1 MTAFSLFATDT
12 SATPLN
18 IISAARALA
27 PHLARSRQLDR
38 RLVSNTMTLCF
49 GGTDAE
55 GAWKWRDAYDAIEV
69 ALVLQMR
76 RLAPQIGR
84 VEDAPAEI
92 AAMLT
97 SLTALTLTHTRRSEE
112 QVEMDQ
118 FSTPPA
124 LAALA
129 VAAAQV
135 RPGDRVLEPSAGTGL
150 LAVCAEA
157 CGAAVELNE
166 LSDHRAALL
175 DGLFQ
180 ACSRTRYDAANL
192 PNLLPSSGSFGAV
205 ITNPPFQKLAA
216 HLIASV
222 KTLADGGRMVAIVP
236 TRAFTDKDLL
246 ASLAA
251 HGEVVA
257 MLCFPDRAYAKHG
270 TSVETGLLIVDRT
283 GGGEGACEVQS
294 FEDFAGMGKA
304 ITGLKPRANA
314 QARTFRQV
322 AATALL
328 QPRERAIAGPSG
340 KLAFLSTAARVD
352 YETIPWLGEGRDVGI
367 YQSYA
372 LGRVKFPASRPHP
385 SDLVESAPM
394 ASVAPPAPT
403 YRPVLPAT
411 ILDGGL
417 VSDPQLETTVY
428 AGEAHSRK
436 LPGWWVN
443 GEAAHDIR
451 LVPEGTDGA
460 FQFRCGFFIGD
471 GTGVGKGR
479 QAALLAADNFS
490 QGRMRAVWLSKNDAL
505 LEDARRDWKGIGGS
519 PSDITPQSTWKQ
531 SEAIRMEKGILFTTY
546 GTLRQPA
553 RGTKKSRL
561 EQITDWLGKDFD
573 GVIIF
578 DEAHEMANAAGGGK
592 GSRGP
597 KKASLQG
604 QAGLA
609 LQNQLP
615 NARIVYVSATG
626 ATTPENLAY
635 AQRLG
640 LWGGPEAPFNTREAF
655 LEACEKGGVATMEL
669 IARELKAMGLYMARS
684 LSFDGVEYEPLRH
697 ELTEEN
703 IGIWDAWADAFQIIH
718 AHLAEALKAIGIVDE
733 DGKTVSGQHKS
744 AVMSAFESSKQR
756 FFSHLLAGMKAPTVA
771 MAIRETLASNCSAI
785 VQIVS
790 TNEAVMERRL
800 AQIPPEEWNNLTI
813 DLTPKEY
820 VLDYLASAFPIMA
833 MTEVKDEDDNVTLEP
848 LRDADGNPVVCQEAV
863 ALRDELVTDLACLPA
878 VPGALDAIIDLLG
891 PDNVAEVTGRS
902 RRVVLRDGRRVVE
915 RRGAS
920 ANRAETDAFMTGRKR
935 VLIFSNAGGTGRSYH
950 ADLSVPNHQKRHHY
964 LVEPGW
970 RADAAVQGLGR
981 SHRTNQACPPL
992 FRPVT
997 TDIQGEKRFLST
1009 IARRL
1014 DSLGALTRGERRTAG
1029 NGMFSADDNLESPW
1043 AYRALRHLYSNI
1055 VWGEASCMRLEEFE
1069 LKTGLRI
1076 TDEDGALRES
1086 DDLPPMNTF
1095 LNRILALRIAD
1106 QNAIFKD
1113 LDQILQSIL
1122 EQAASSG
1129 ALDRGV
1135 EDIAADNLTITSEEV
1150 IRTDTVTGAE
1160 TRVITADIKVR
1171 RHITTSAEILEVVP
1185 KDARAF
1191 YVNKRSGAAAV
1202 VESGFIRTDEEG
1214 RMHRAV
1220 RIYRPDRHSISIS
1233 VVDFQETAWTEAP
1246 YEVWLAT
1253 WDAEVVNADPFDT
1266 RQIALVTGMLLPIW
1280 QKLPSRGGYV
1290 RRLKAPDGR
1299 RWLGRTLDPLELP
1312 QLRVDLGLTDV
1323 ATITS
1328 NGDDVLK
1335 MVLHDGTELELS
1347 GGFWLRRVRV
1357 MDSWRIEVVN
1367 GRARLQEF
1375 KLLGAF
1381 VEIIQHAPRV
1391 FVSSPDA
1398 LTRIL
1403 AKWPASRIVPMKRA
1417 A

>member
-1 MTAFSLFATDT
+1 MTAMSLFATDT
-12 SATPLN
+12 SATSLN

-27 PHLARSRQLDR
+27 PHLARSRPLDR

-49 GGTDAE
+49 GGSDAE

-135 RPGDRVLEPSAGTGL
+135 RPGDLVLEPSAGTGL

-166 LSDHRAALL
+166 FSEHRAALL

-216 HLIASV
+216 HLLASL

-236 TRAFTDKDLL
+236 TRAFTDKELL
-246 ASLAA
+246 ASLSA

-257 MLCFPDRAYAKHG
+257 MLCFPSRAYAKHG
-270 TSVETGLLIVDRT
+270 TSVETGLLVVDRCLSS
-283 GGGEGACEVQS
+283 GVAVDVQA
-294 FEDFAGMGKA
+294 FDDFADLGKA
-304 ITGLKPRANA
+304 ITTLKPRANA

-340 KLAFLSTAARVD
+340 KLAFLASAAAVN
-352 YETIPWLGEGRDVGI
+352 YETIPWSGEGRDIGI
-367 YQSYA
+367 YQSYT
-372 LGRVKFPASRPHP
+372 LGRVKFPTPRAHP
-385 SDLVESAPM
+385 SELVESAPM

-403 YRPVLPAT
+403 YRPVLPVE
-411 ILDGGL
+411 IIEKGL

-428 AGEAHSRK
+428 AGEAHSRM
-436 LPGWWVN
+436 LPGWWVK
-443 GEAAHDIR
+443 GEAAHQLR
-451 LVPEGTDGA
+451 LVPEGTPDA

-471 GTGVGKGR
+471 ATGVGKGR
-479 QAALLAADNFS
+479 ESALLIADNFS
-490 QGRMRAVWLSKNDAL
+490 QGRTRAVWLSKNDAL

-519 PSDITPQSTWKQ
+519 PSEITPQSAWKQ

-561 EQITDWLGKDFD
+561 EQITDWLGADFD

-578 DEAHEMANAAGGGK
+578 DEAHEMAGAGGGN
-592 GSRGP
+592 GARGP

-604 QAGLA
+604 LAGLA
-609 LQNQLP
+609 LQNILP
-615 NARIVYVSATG
+615 KARIVYVSATG

-640 LWGGPEAPFNTREAF
+640 LWGGPEAPFNTREDF
-655 LEACEKGGVATMEL
+655 LAACDRGGVAAMEL
-669 IARELKAMGLYMARS
+669 VARELKAMGLYMARS

-703 IGIWDAWADAFQIIH
+703 IAIWDAWADAFQIIH
-718 AHLAEALKAIGIVDE
+718 AHLGEALKAIGIVDE

-771 MAIRETLASNCSAI
+771 MAIRESLANECSAI

-800 AQIPPEEWNNLTI
+800 AQIPPEEWNNLVI

-820 VLDYLASAFPIMA
+820 VIDYLEGAFPIMA
-833 MTEVKDEDDNVTLEP
+833 MTEVKDDDDNITLEP
-848 LRDADGNPVVCQEAV
+848 LKDANGVPVVCQEAV
-863 ALRDELVTDLACLPA
+863 ALRDQLITELACLPA
-878 VPGALDAIIDLLG
+878 VPGALDAIIDHLG
-891 PDNVAEVTGRS
+891 VENVAEVTGRS

-920 ANRAETDAFMTGRKR
+920 ANRSETDAFMSGRKR

-950 ADLSVPNHQKRHHY
+950 ADLSAPNHQKRHHY

-970 RADAAVQGLGR
+970 RADSAVQGLGR

-1055 VWGEASCMRLEEFE
+1055 VWGEAACMKLDEFE
-1069 LKTGLRI
+1069 LKTGLKI
-1076 TDEDGALRES
+1076 TDADGCLRET

-1129 ALDRGV
+1129 QLDRGV

-1150 IRTDTVTGAE
+1150 LRTDTVTGAE
-1160 TRVITADIKVR
+1160 TRLITADIKIA
-1171 RHITTSAEILEVVP
+1171 RHIISSAEILEMTP
-1185 KDARAF
+1185 DDARAF
-1191 YVNKRSGAAAV
+1191 YVNKKSGAAAV
-1202 VESGFIRTDEEG
+1202 IETGLVRTDDEG

-1220 RIYRPDRHSISIS
+1220 RIWRTDRRPTS
-1233 VVDFQETAWTEAP
+1233 VSVSDFNETAWTEAP
-1246 YEVWLAT
+1246 FEVWRAT
-1253 WDAEVVNADPFDT
+1253 WDAEAVNADPFET

-1280 QKLPSRGGYV
+1280 QKLPGGSI

-1299 RWLGRTLDPLELP
+1299 RWLGRMLDPQEVP
-1312 QLRVDLGLTDV
+1312 KLRVDLGLTDV

-1328 NGDDVLK
+1328 DGADVLR
-1335 MVLHDGTELELS
+1335 MVLHEGAELELS

-1357 MDSWRIEVVN
+1357 MDNWRLEVVN
-1367 GRARLQEF
+1367 GRSALQEF

-1381 VEIIQHAPRV
+1381 VEIIQHTPRV
-1391 FVSSPDA
+1391 FCSSPDA
-1398 LTRIL
+1398 LTKIL
-1403 AKWPASRIVPMKRA
+1403 AKYPASRIVPLKQA

>member
-12 SATPLN
+12 SATPAN
-18 IISAARALA
+18 IIAAARALA
-27 PHLARSRQLDR
+27 PHLARSRTLDR

-49 GGTDAE
+49 GGSDAE
-55 GAWKWRDAYDAIEV
+55 GAWKWRDAYDAIEI

-129 VAAAQV
+129 IAAAQV
-135 RPGDRVLEPSAGTGL
+135 RPGDLVLEPSAGTGL

-157 CGAAVELNE
+157 CGARVELNE

-180 ACSRTRYDAANL
+180 ACSRTRYDAATL
-192 PNLLPSSGSFGAV
+192 PDRLPSSGSFGAV
-205 ITNPPFQKLAA
+205 VTNPPFQKLAA
-216 HLIASV
+216 HLIAAV
-222 KTLADGGRMVAIVP
+222 KVLADGGRMVAIVP
-236 TRAFTDKDLL
+236 TRAFEDKDLL

-257 MLCFPDRAYAKHG
+257 MLCFPSRAYAKHG
-270 TSVETGLLIVDRT
+270 TSVATGLLIVDRVPA
-283 GGGEGACEVQS
+283 GEARCAVQS
-294 FEDFAGMGKA
+294 FEDFADLGKA
-304 ITGLKPRANA
+304 ITALRPRANA

-340 KLAFLSTAARVD
+340 RLAFLATAARVE
-352 YETIPWLGEGRDVGI
+352 YETKPWSGEGRDVGI
-367 YQSYA
+367 YQSYD
-372 LGRVKFPASRPHP
+372 LGRIRFPTERAHP
-385 SDLVESAPM
+385 SALVESAPM

-403 YRPVLPAT
+403 YRPVLPAP
-411 ILDGGL
+411 IIDSGL

-428 AGEAHSRK
+428 AGEAHSRM
-436 LPGWWVN
+436 LPGWWVK
-443 GEAAHDIR
+443 GDAAHDIR
-451 LVPEGTDGA
+451 LAPEGADGA

-471 GTGVGKGR
+471 ATGVGKGR
-479 QAALLAADNFS
+479 EISAIIADNMS
-490 QGRMRAVWLSKNDAL
+490 QGRLRAVWVPKNDAL
-505 LEDARRDWKGIGGS
+505 LEDARRDWKGIGGG
-519 PSDITPQSTWKQ
+519 PSDITPQSAWKQ

-561 EQITDWLGKDFD
+561 EQITDWLGADFD
-573 GVIIF
+573 GVILF
-578 DEAHEMANAAGGGK
+578 DEAHEMANAAGGGN

-615 NARIVYVSATG
+615 SARIVYVSATG

-640 LWGGPEAPFNTREAF
+640 LWGGPEASFNTREAF

-669 IARELKAMGLYMARS
+669 VARELKAMGLYMARS

-703 IGIWDAWADAFQIIH
+703 IAIWDAWADAFQIIH
-718 AHLAEALKAIGIVDE
+718 AHLAEALKAIGIVDG

-771 MAIRETLASNCSAI
+771 MAIRESLANDCSAI

-800 AQIPPEEWNNLTI
+800 AQIPTEEWNNLTI

-820 VLDYLASAFPIMA
+820 VLDYLANAFPVMA
-833 MTEVKDEDDNVTLEP
+833 MAEVIDEDENVTLEP
-848 LRDADGNPVVCQEAV
+848 LRNEDGTPVVCQEAV
-863 ALRDELVTDLACLPA
+863 ALRDQLVTELACLPA

-891 PDNVAEVTGRS
+891 SDNVAEVTGRG
-902 RRVVLRDGRRVVE
+902 RRVVLKDGRRVVE

-920 ANRAETDAFMTGRKR
+920 ANKAETDAFMTGRKR

-950 ADLSVPNHQKRHHY
+950 ADLSQPNHQKRHHF

-1055 VWGEASCMRLEEFE
+1055 VWGEAACMKLGEFE
-1069 LKTGLRI
+1069 LKTGLRLVN
-1076 TDEDGALRES
+1076 EDGTMRDN

-1095 LNRILALRIAD
+1095 LNRLLALRIAD

-1135 EDIAADNLTITSEEV
+1135 EDIAADNVEITSEEV
-1150 IRTDTVTGAE
+1150 LRTDTVTGAE
-1160 TRVITADIKVR
+1160 TRVLTAKIKVR
-1171 RHITTSAEILEVVP
+1171 KRILTSAEVLDITP
-1185 KDARAF
+1185 QDAREF
-1191 YVNKRSGAAAV
+1191 YINKRSGAAAV
-1202 VESGFIRTDEEG
+1202 IETGLVRTDEEG

-1220 RIYRPDRHSISIS
+1220 RIWRPDRPAVSQT
-1233 VVDFQETAWTEAP
+1233 VADFKETAWTEAP
-1246 YEVWLAT
+1246 YEIWLAT
-1253 WDAEVVNADPFDT
+1253 WDAEAVNVDPFDT
-1266 RQIALVTGMLLPIW
+1266 REIALVTGMLLPIW
-1280 QKLPSRGGYV
+1280 QKLPDRGSYV

-1312 QLRVDLGLTDV
+1312 KLKVDLGLTDV

-1328 NGDDVLK
+1328 DGAEVMK
-1335 MVLHDGTELELS
+1335 MIMQDGAELELS

-1357 MDSWRIEVVN
+1357 MDLYRIEVVN
-1367 GRARLQEF
+1367 GRTRLQEF
-1375 KLLGAF
+1375 KLLGGF
-1381 VEIIQHAPRV
+1381 VEIIQHTPRV
-1391 FVSSPDA
+1391 FCSSPES

-1403 AKWPASRIVPMKRA
+1403 AKWPASRIVPHKQA